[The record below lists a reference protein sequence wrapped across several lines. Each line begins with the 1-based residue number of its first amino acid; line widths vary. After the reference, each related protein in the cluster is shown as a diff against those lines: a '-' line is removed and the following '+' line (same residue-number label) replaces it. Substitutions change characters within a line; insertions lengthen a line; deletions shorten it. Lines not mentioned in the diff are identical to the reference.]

1 MYIYLTVYLHVSTNN
16 YIISHTHVSMETLC
30 WLHKE
35 LTNQ

>member
-30 WLHKE
+30 CFQKE